1 MLDFLR
7 GFLRKYVVKNLA
19 IKIVA
24 LAVAV
29 FLWWSVGNDP
39 IIEIPITVPLEFH
52 HAPDDLEM
60 TSTSPMQA
68 EITMRGPERLL
79 RTITPAGVH
88 AVINL
93 SGVHPGEQT
102 FDITPKQI
110 HLPRNVEVAQVVP
123 AQIQV
128 SFDHTAVRKVTVEPR
143 VIGALLS
150 GYEITG
156 VTADPAT
163 IAIVGPERRLHAID
177 SALTDPVDASGVV
190 GKATFTTHAYVA
202 DPLVRVQNPQP
213 VHVTVTTSKGSKG
226 ARQR

>member
-1 MLDFLR
+1 MSESFR
-7 GFLRKYVVKNLA
+7 AFLRKYVFKNLS

-24 LAVAV
+24 LAVAI

-52 HAPDDLEM
+52 HAPNDLEM

-68 EITMRGPERLL
+68 EVTMRGPERLL
-79 RTITPAGVH
+79 RTITPSEVH
-88 AVINL
+88 AIINL
-93 SGVHPGEQT
+93 GGVGPGEHT
-102 FDITPKQI
+102 FDITPRQI
-110 HLPRNVEVAQVVP
+110 RVPRNAEVVQVVP

-163 IAIVGPERRLHAID
+163 IAIVGPQRRLQGID

-190 GKATFTTHAYVA
+190 GKATFTTHTYVA

-213 VHVTVTTSKGSKG
+213 VHVTVTTTKTSKG